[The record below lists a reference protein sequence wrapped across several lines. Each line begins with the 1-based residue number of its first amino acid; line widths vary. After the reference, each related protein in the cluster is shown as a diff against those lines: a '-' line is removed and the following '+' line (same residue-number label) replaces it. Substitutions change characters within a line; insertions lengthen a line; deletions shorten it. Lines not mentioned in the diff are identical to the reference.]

1 MIKEKLNQIAP
12 VNMAVVAA
20 NVIVFFIMEILGD
33 TKDTLFM
40 LEHGASFAPLIFEK
54 HQYWR
59 LLTCMF
65 LHFGSRHLFNN
76 MLVLAFV
83 GDRLEKLVGKLRYM
97 LIYFGGGLLAG
108 MISAGLDYFG
118 NDFYVSQGPAG
129 AVFAVVGALAWLIIR
144 HRGQLYDISIQQI
157 ILFIIFSIYLGF
169 QGGSVDNAAMW
180 AALSVALCFQ
190 CCFAGENL
198 NTGKQ

>member
-83 GDRLEKLVGKLRYM
+83 GDRLEKFVGKLRYV

-108 MISAGLDYFG
+108 VISAGLDYFG
-118 NDFYVSQGPAG
+118 NDFYVSAGASG

-169 QGGSVDNAAMW
+169 QGGSVDNAAHVGGLVCGFV
-180 AALSVALCFQ
+180 LSMLFC
-190 CCFAGENL
+190 GRKL
-198 NTGKQ
+198 KYR

>member
-33 TKDTLFM
+33 TEDTLFM

-108 MISAGLDYFG
+108 VISAGLDYFG
-118 NDFYVSQGPAG
+118 NDFYVSAGASG

-169 QGGSVDNAAMW
+169 QGGSVDNAAHVGGLVCGFV
-180 AALSVALCFQ
+180 LSMLFC
-190 CCFAGENL
+190 GRKL
-198 NTGKQ
+198 KYR

>member
-33 TKDTLFM
+33 TEDTMFM

-108 MISAGLDYFG
+108 VISAGLDYFG
-118 NDFYVSQGPAG
+118 NDFYVSAGASG

-169 QGGSVDNAAMW
+169 QGGSVDNAAHVGGLVCGFV
-180 AALSVALCFQ
+180 LSMLFC
-190 CCFAGENL
+190 GRKL
-198 NTGKQ
+198 KYR

>member
-1 MIKEKLNQIAP
+1 MIRENLNKAAP
-12 VNMAVVAA
+12 VNIVIVAA
-20 NVIVFFIMEILGD
+20 NVIVFFVMEFLGD
-33 TKDTLFM
+33 TNDTLFM

-59 LLTCMF
+59 LVTCMF

-83 GDRLEKLVGKLRYM
+83 GDRLEKLTGKVRYL

-108 MISAGLDYFG
+108 IISAGFDYMSD
-118 NDFYVSQGPAG
+118 DFYVSAGASG
-129 AVFAVVGALAWLIIR
+129 AVFAVVGALAWVLIR

-157 ILFIIFSIYLGF
+157 VLFVIFSIYLGF
-169 QGGSVDNAAMW
+169 QGGGVDNAAHVGGLVSGFL
-180 AALSVALCFQ
+180 LSILLC
-190 CCFAGENL
+190 GRKL
-198 NTGKQ
+198 KYR

>member
-20 NVIVFFIMEILGD
+20 NVIVFFIMEVLGD

-40 LEHGASFAPLIFEK
+40 LGHGASFAPLIFEK

-83 GDRLEKLVGKLRYM
+83 GDRLEKFVGKLRYV
-97 LIYFGGGLLAG
+97 LIYFGGGLWQACFRR
-108 MISAGLDYFG
+108 GLIILVTIFMYR
-118 NDFYVSQGPAG
+118 QGPA
-129 AVFAVVGALAWLIIR
+129 VRFLR
-144 HRGQLYDISIQQI
+144 
-157 ILFIIFSIYLGF
+157 
-169 QGGSVDNAAMW
+169 
-180 AALSVALCFQ
+180 LSGHLH
-190 CCFAGENL
+190 G
-198 NTGKQ
+198 

>member
-33 TKDTLFM
+33 TNDTLFM

-83 GDRLEKLVGKLRYM
+83 GDRLEKFVGKLRYV

-108 MISAGLDYFG
+108 VLSAGLDYFG
-118 NDFYVSQGPAG
+118 NDFYVSAGASG

-169 QGGSVDNAAMW
+169 QGGSVDNAAHVGGLVCGFV
-180 AALSVALCFQ
+180 LSMLFC
-190 CCFAGENL
+190 GRKL
-198 NTGKQ
+198 KYR